1 MEGVESPEKIF
12 VVSSTCACSDERA
25 AELLTR
31 ADQDVK
37 RAIKLHELQ
46 SRYRAI
52 TSPAGLQASSQKTL
66 SPESQAESGRA
77 ATSDATHSH
86 RQTPEQGTNPD
97 LHRDETLSQSS
108 NVAQQVTGWDFVLPV
123 VPPQS
128 TTLALSAGAA
138 FETFNVRELVAWMQY
153 GYSTN
158 AVEQYLCRF
167 DDGTVRKHINNDIEG
182 FPAMFYVVET
192 NKEDMLRLWVY
203 HGGNVS
209 VAHETSKA
217 PLLAYAIMHGEDI
230 CSDTTLMTMTL
241 LSLGASP
248 AVIPSPFYSPYLQD
262 LPDCGPSDENLQAL
276 THEQKTWCTDATW
289 AKLARSCS
297 LSQRYYLDR
306 AAKTKKPTRRQ
317 QQVAQ
322 RTRAEPLLGIAN
334 CLIGQTNTA
343 KALLDTL
350 LAHITEPGK
359 KPLVLVFADP
369 SGHGKTELAR
379 RLGHVLS
386 LELNVVDC
394 TIVNREMELFGPRP
408 PYVGADK
415 GSPLNNFLA
424 KHHQQRCIVFLDEFE
439 KTSHDIHKALLLPF
453 ENGEYQDRRSLDKID
468 CSKTIWILAT
478 NAHDAIIKDFS
489 ATNSVTLFS
498 EENESEAK
506 RLLKQLSYSIRD
518 DFRSHHGAPIA
529 GRISDFLPFLT
540 FSVGEQAVIVHKA
553 LLELGRKVR
562 QPVNLSGGPEEKL
575 LGNVQ
580 LRIRRDATVCRTLA
594 ENEYHPDLGAR
605 SLNVAAEKIKQMLVC
620 EYLKVDDEITEKGG
634 ISEFIIDVSGGEII
648 VNMVHSKR
656 R

>member
-1 MEGVESPEKIF
+1 M
-12 VVSSTCACSDERA
+12 RH
-25 AELLTR
+25 TR
-31 ADQDVK
+31 Q
-37 RAIKLHELQ
+37 
-46 SRYRAI
+46 
-52 TSPAGLQASSQKTL
+52 
-66 SPESQAESGRA
+66 
-77 ATSDATHSH
+77 
-86 RQTPEQGTNPD
+86 QTPEQGTNPN
-97 LHRDETLSQSS
+97 LYHDETLSQSS
-108 NVAQQVTGWDFVLPV
+108 NVAQKATGWDFVLPV
-123 VPPQS
+123 VPLRS
-128 TTLALSAGAA
+128 TTLAPSAGAA

-217 PLLAYAIMHGEDI
+217 PLLAYAIMHGENI

-248 AVIPSPFYSPYLQD
+248 AVIPSSFYSPYLQD
-262 LPDCGPSDENLQAL
+262 LPDCGPSDGSLLAL
-276 THEQKTWCTDATW
+276 THEQKTWCTEATR

-306 AAKTKKPTRRQ
+306 AAKTKKSTRRQ

-359 KPLVLVFADP
+359 KPLVLVFAGP

-424 KHHQQRCIVFLDEFE
+424 KHHQQRCIVFLEEFE

-453 ENGEYQDRRSLDKID
+453 GNGEYQDRRSLDKID

-489 ATNSVTLFS
+489 A
-498 EENESEAK
+498 
-506 RLLKQLSYSIRD
+506 KQCYALSYSIRD

-540 FSVGEQAVIVHKA
+540 FSVGKQAVIVHKA
-553 LLELGRKVR
+553 LLEVGRKVR

-605 SLNVAAEKIKQMLVC
+605 SLNVAAEKIKQMLVY
-620 EYLKVDDEITEKGG
+620 EYLKVDDEITETGG
-634 ISEFIIDVSGGEII
+634 MSEFIIDVSGGEII